1 MTRTGSDCN
10 EASVRGF
17 STQGHDGETSAPA
30 EDVRARGGSPMD
42 SGGDRICPGSVFG
55 SLPKPRSVECMV
67 IHATVGPLTA
77 IHRQARGTAKGT
89 ALFVPGF
96 TGSKEDFYDLFPLLG
111 DLGWDCW
118 AISQR
123 GQGDSVAPA
132 GPCAYGRRQTAADVC
147 EVAGIIGDHVG
158 RERIHLLGHSF
169 GGTVAQAAAIADHSR
184 FASLTLMSSGPH
196 GWPGRK
202 ADLRQRLLDHPGGD
216 LWRLDNPDRASV
228 ADEDLDPDERFFRT
242 RSEHTGHDQLIG
254 AIDQLADVHDTTEEI
269 RQTHLPCLIFH
280 GVHDN
285 QAWPQEWQRRTA
297 TLLDARYEII
307 DDAGHCPNNDNPAAT
322 ARLLDDF
329 WMHVPPLRP

>member
-111 DLGWDCW
+111 DLGRDPNT
-118 AISQR
+118 
-123 GQGDSVAPA
+123 AP
-132 GPCAYGRRQTAADVC
+132 R
-147 EVAGIIGDHVG
+147 H
-158 RERIHLLGHSF
+158 
-169 GGTVAQAAAIADHSR
+169 
-184 FASLTLMSSGPH
+184 
-196 GWPGRK
+196 
-202 ADLRQRLLDHPGGD
+202 
-216 LWRLDNPDRASV
+216 
-228 ADEDLDPDERFFRT
+228 FR
-242 RSEHTGHDQLIG
+242 SPPESIG
-254 AIDQLADVHDTTEEI
+254 APPRA
-269 RQTHLPCLIFH
+269 RPSCLLY
-280 GVHDN
+280 
-285 QAWPQEWQRRTA
+285 PS
-297 TLLDARYEII
+297 DA
-307 DDAGHCPNNDNPAAT
+307 P
-322 ARLLDDF
+322 
-329 WMHVPPLRP
+329 